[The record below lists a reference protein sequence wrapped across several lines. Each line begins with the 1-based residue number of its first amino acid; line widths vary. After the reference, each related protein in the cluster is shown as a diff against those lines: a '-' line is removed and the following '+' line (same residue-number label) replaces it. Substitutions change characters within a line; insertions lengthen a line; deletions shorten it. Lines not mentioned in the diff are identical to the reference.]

1 MTILD
6 KPVEKTDLRNYSAPE
21 GGKLDPI
28 LGRIDL
34 VAILTAALG
43 VCVLVVVGVVMAAIE
58 LARLISSLWSNSFDR
73 WLIIVLSVAIIW
85 VAVRGKRLCVF

>member
-1 MTILD
+1 MTTLD
-6 KPVEKTDLRNYSAPE
+6 KPVDKADMGSCSLEQ

-34 VAILTAALG
+34 VAILTVVLG
-43 VCVLVVVGVVMAAIE
+43 VSVLAVAGIVMAVIE
-58 LARLISSLWSNSFDR
+58 IVKLISSLWENSFDR
-73 WLIIVLSVAIIW
+73 WLIIILSVAIVW

>member
-1 MTILD
+1 MTTLD
-6 KPVEKTDLRNYSAPE
+6 KPMDKTDTGSYPIER

-34 VAILTAALG
+34 VAILTVVLG
-43 VCVLVVVGVVMAAIE
+43 ISVLAIVGMVMAVIE
-58 LARLISSLWSNSFDR
+58 IVKLISSLWENSFDR
-73 WLIIVLSVAIIW
+73 WLIIILSVAIVW